1 MVDKNSIGR
10 RQFLKKTA
18 GLAAGAIAFPY
29 IVPASALG
37 KAGTIAP
44 SNRIVMGAIG
54 IGWQGGNNM
63 RGFLAKDQVQFVAV
77 CDVDRNHLDK
87 AKKTV
92 DERYRNNDCAA
103 YHDFRELIARGDLD
117 AVCIA
122 LPDHWHAI
130 PVIAAARAGIDIHGE
145 KPLSHSLAQGRAM
158 CEAVSRYGRIW
169 QTGSWQ
175 RSVANFHHA
184 CELVRNGRVGKVY
197 KVEVGLGSG
206 HSDYAGNKDQQA
218 PGPPPE
224 NLDYDFWLGPAP
236 WAPYCPARIHKN
248 WRWHLD
254 YGGGRVMDWVGH
266 HVDIAHWGLGLDYT
280 GPVEVEGWGN
290 YPKEGLWNAP
300 TEYEFTCK
308 YAPLLSCESKKGGL
322 EMVVA
327 SNFAGGTKWY
337 GEQGWIYVTRGK
349 IDANPKSVLKEVI
362 GPDGIQL
369 YKSRDHLQNF
379 LDCVKSR
386 QLTITPCEV
395 AHRSASVGHL
405 GQIAMALGRKIRFD
419 PDKEHILRDSTAT
432 RMLRNPMRSPWHL

>member
-1 MVDKNSIGR
+1 MVGKNNIDR
-10 RQFLKKTA
+10 RQFLKKAA
-18 GLAAGAIAFPY
+18 GTAAGAIVFPY
-29 IVPASALG
+29 LVPASALG
-37 KAGTIAP
+37 KAGVVAP

-54 IGWQGGNNM
+54 IGWQGMGNM
-63 RGFLAKDQVQFVAV
+63 KGFLAKDEVQFVAV
-77 CDVDRNHLDK
+77 CDVDTNHLDK

-92 DERYRNNDCAA
+92 DERYGNIDCAT
-103 YHDFRELIARGDLD
+103 YSDFRELIARGDLD

-145 KPLSHSLAQGRAM
+145 KPLSHSLAEGRAM
-158 CEAVSRYGRIW
+158 CEAVSQYGRVW

-184 CELVRNGRVGKVY
+184 CELVRNGRIGKVH
-197 KVEVGLGSG
+197 KVEVGLGAG
-206 HSDYAGNKDQQA
+206 HSDYAKNKDQQT

-224 NLDYDFWLGPAP
+224 ELDYDFWLGPAP
-236 WAPYCPARIHKN
+236 WAPYCPARVHKN

-290 YPKEGLWNAP
+290 YPREGLWNAP

-308 YAPLLSCESKKGGL
+308 YADGL

-327 SNFAGGTKWY
+327 SSFPGGAKWY
-337 GEQGWIYVTRGK
+337 GEQGWVYVNRGRL
-349 IDANPKSVLKEVI
+349 DADPKNVLKEVI
-362 GPDGIQL
+362 GPGEICL

-405 GQIAMALGRKIRFD
+405 GQIAMAMGRKIRFD
-419 PDKEHILRDSTAT
+419 PDTERILGDSTAT
-432 RMLRNPMRSPWHL
+432 RMLGNAMRSPWHL

>member
-1 MVDKNSIGR
+1 MVGENNINR
-10 RQFLKKTA
+10 RQFLKK
-18 GLAAGAIAFPY
+18 AAGAIAFPY
-29 IVPASALG
+29 IVSSSALG
-37 KAGTIAP
+37 KAGTVAA
-44 SNRIVMGAIG
+44 SNRIVMAAIG
-54 IGWQGGNNM
+54 IGWQGMNNM
-63 RGFLAKDQVQFVAV
+63 RGFLGKDEARFVAV
-77 CDVDRNHLDK
+77 CDVDANHLDK

-92 DERYRNNDCAA
+92 DEHYGNTDCAT
-103 YHDFRELIARGDLD
+103 YRDFRELIARGDLD

-130 PVIAAARAGIDIHGE
+130 PVIAAARAGMDIHGE
-145 KPLSHSLAQGRAM
+145 KPLSHSLAEGRAM
-158 CEAVSRYGRIW
+158 CEAVSHYGRVW

-184 CELVRNGRVGKVY
+184 CELVRNGRIGKVH
-197 KVEVGLGSG
+197 KVEVGLGAG
-206 HSDYAGNKDQQA
+206 HSDYAKNKDQQT
-218 PGPPPE
+218 PGPPPQE
-224 NLDYDFWLGPAP
+224 LDYDFWLGPAP
-236 WAPYCPARIHKN
+236 WAPYCPARVHKN

-290 YPKEGLWNAP
+290 YPREGLWNAP

-308 YAPLLSCESKKGGL
+308 YADGL

-327 SNFAGGTKWY
+327 SSFPGGAKWY
-337 GEQGWIYVTRGK
+337 GEQGWVYVDRGRL
-349 IDANPKSVLKEVI
+349 DANPKSVLKEVI
-362 GPDGIQL
+362 GPGEIHL

-379 LDCVKSR
+379 VDCVKSR

-419 PDKEHILRDSTAT
+419 PDAEQILGDSTAT
-432 RMLRNPMRSPWHL
+432 RMLGKAMRSPWHL

>member
-10 RQFLKKTA
+10 RQFLKR
-18 GLAAGAIAFPY
+18 AAGFAASALAFPY
-29 IVPASALG
+29 IVPSSALG

-63 RGFLAKDQVQFVAV
+63 RGFLAKDEVQFVAV

-87 AKKTV
+87 ARKTV
-92 DERYRNNDCAA
+92 DEKYRNNDCAA
-103 YHDFRELIARGDLD
+103 YRNFRELLARSDLD

-145 KPLSHSLAQGRAM
+145 KPLSHTLAQGRAM

-184 CELVRNGRVGKVY
+184 CELVRNGRIGKVY

-206 HSDYAGNKDQQA
+206 HSDYSKNKDQQT

-236 WAPYCPARIHKN
+236 LAPYCPARVHKN

-327 SNFAGGTKWY
+327 SSFAGGTKWY
-337 GEQGWIYVTRGK
+337 GDQGWVYVNRGRL
-349 IDANPKSVLKEVI
+349 DANPKSVLKEVI
-362 GPDGIQL
+362 GPDEIQL

-419 PDKEHILRDSTAT
+419 PDKEHILRDSTAA

>member
-1 MVDKNSIGR
+1 MVGKNCIGR
-10 RQFLKKTA
+10 RHFLKKTA

-29 IVPASALG
+29 VVSSSALG
-37 KAGTIAP
+37 KAGTVAP

-63 RGFLAKDQVQFVAV
+63 RGFLAKDEVRFVAV
-77 CDVDRNHLDK
+77 CDVDKNHLDE
-87 AKKTV
+87 ARKTV
-92 DERYRNNDCAA
+92 DEKYGNKDCQT
-103 YHDFRELIARGDLD
+103 YHDFREIIARGDLD

-130 PVIAAARAGIDIHGE
+130 PAIAAARAGIDIHGE
-145 KPLSHSLAQGRAM
+145 KPLSHCLREGRAM
-158 CEAVSRYGRIW
+158 CEAISRYGRVW

-184 CELVRNGRVGKVY
+184 CELVRNGRIGRVH
-197 KVEVGLGSG
+197 KVEVGLGAG
-206 HSDYAGNKDQQA
+206 YSDYANTKDQQT
-218 PGPPPE
+218 PGPPPKE
-224 NLDYDFWLGPAP
+224 LDYDFWLGPAP
-236 WAPYCPARIHKN
+236 WAPYCPARVHKN

-254 YGGGRVMDWVGH
+254 YGGGRIMDWVGH
-266 HVDIAHWGLGLDYT
+266 HVDIAHWGLGLDYA
-280 GPVEVEGWGN
+280 GPVEVEGWGK
-290 YPKEGLWNAP
+290 YPKDGLWNAP

-308 YAPLLSCESKKGGL
+308 YTDGL

-327 SNFAGGTKWY
+327 SSFPGGTKWY
-337 GEQGWIYVTRGK
+337 GDQGWVYVNRGG

-362 GPDGIQL
+362 GPEEIHL

-405 GQIAMALGRKIRFD
+405 GQIAIALGRKIRFD
-419 PDKEHILRDSTAT
+419 PETEQILGDPTAT
-432 RMLRNPMRSPWHL
+432 RMLGNAMCSPWHL

>member
-1 MVDKNSIGR
+1 MVAKNSIGR

-103 YHDFRELIARGDLD
+103 YHDFREFIARGDLD

-236 WAPYCPARIHKN
+236 LAPYCPARIHKN

-280 GPVEVEGWGN
+280 GPVEVKGWGN

-308 YAPLLSCESKKGGL
+308 YANGL

-327 SNFAGGTKWY
+327 SSFAGGAKWY

-419 PDKEHILRDSTAT
+419 PNKEHILRDSTAT

>member
-1 MVDKNSIGR
+1 MAGRNSIGR
-10 RQFLKKTA
+10 RQFLKKAA

-29 IVPASALG
+29 VIPSSALG
-37 KAGTIAP
+37 RNGTVAP
-44 SNRIVMGAIG
+44 SNRVVMGAIG
-54 IGWQGGNNM
+54 IGWQGMANM
-63 RGFLAKDQVQFVAV
+63 RGFLSKDEVQFVAV
-77 CDVDRNHLDK
+77 CDVDKNHLDK
-87 AKKTV
+87 AKQTV
-92 DERYRNNDCAA
+92 DEKYGNRDCAT

-130 PVIAAARAGIDIHGE
+130 PVIAAAQAGLDIHGE
-145 KPLSHSLAQGRAM
+145 KPLSHSLAEGRAM
-158 CEAVSRYGRIW
+158 CDAVSQYGRVW

-184 CELVRNGRVGKVY
+184 CELVRNGRIGKVY
-197 KVEVGLGSG
+197 RVEVGLGSG
-206 HSDYAGNKDQQA
+206 HKDYANTKDRQTF
-218 PGPPPE
+218 GPPPE

-236 WAPYCPARIHKN
+236 WAPYCPARVHKN

-266 HVDIAHWGLGLDYT
+266 HVDIAHWGLGFDYT
-280 GPVEVEGWGN
+280 GPVEVEGWGH

-308 YAPLLSCESKKGGL
+308 YANGV
-322 EMVVA
+322 EMVVSSSVA
-327 SNFAGGTKWY
+327 DGTKWY
-337 GEQGWIYVTRGK
+337 GDSGWIYVARGET
-349 IDANPKSVLKEVI
+349 DANPKKVLKGVI
-362 GPDGIQL
+362 GPDEIQL

-405 GQIAMALGRKIRFD
+405 GTIAMALGRKIRFD
-419 PDKEHILRDSTAT
+419 SDTERVLGDLTAS
-432 RMLRNPMRSPWHL
+432 RMLGNAMRSPWHL

>member
-10 RQFLKKTA
+10 RQFLKRTA

-29 IVPASALG
+29 VVPASALG
-37 KAGTIAP
+37 RAGTIAP

-92 DERYRNNDCAA
+92 DEKYRNNDCTA

-206 HSDYAGNKDQQA
+206 HSDYAGNKDQQT

-236 WAPYCPARIHKN
+236 LAPYCPARVHKN

-308 YAPLLSCESKKGGL
+308 YVNGL

-327 SNFAGGTKWY
+327 SSFAGGTKWY

-395 AHRSASVGHL
+395 AHRSASIGHL

-419 PDKEHILRDSTAT
+419 PDNEHILRDSTAT